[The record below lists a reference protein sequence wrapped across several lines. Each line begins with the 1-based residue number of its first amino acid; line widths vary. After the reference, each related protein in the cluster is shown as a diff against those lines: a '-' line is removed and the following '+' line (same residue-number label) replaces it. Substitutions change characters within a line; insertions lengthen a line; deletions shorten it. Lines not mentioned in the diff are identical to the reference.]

1 MAIAVIRSRLPFW
14 KCTRETKM
22 KRTYAA
28 AVVTSIF
35 AGLVMMGS
43 ALSLSNSSGVK
54 GEQLEKNQI
63 VRKSVIK
70 VHTDRG
76 VITLPGRGDSWE
88 ALENAEF
95 VADSL
100 ADLQMVNNEVVI
112 CSSKE

>member
-1 MAIAVIRSRLPFW
+1 
-14 KCTRETKM
+14 M

-35 AGLVMMGS
+35 AGLIMVGS
-43 ALSLSNSSGVK
+43 ALSLGNSSRAKSEPVVK
-54 GEQLEKNQI
+54 DQI

-70 VHTDRG
+70 VHTDKG

-100 ADLQMVNNEVVI
+100 ADIQMVNNEVVI

>member
-1 MAIAVIRSRLPFW
+1 
-14 KCTRETKM
+14 M

-35 AGLVMMGS
+35 AGLVMIGS
-43 ALSLSNSSGVK
+43 ALSLSNSSGAK
-54 GEQLEKNQI
+54 GEPLVKNQV

-70 VHTDRG
+70 VHTDKG

-100 ADLQMVNNEVVI
+100 ADIQMVNNEVVI